1 MARILILGGAGG
13 IGSATAERIS
23 ARGDA
28 VVLAGRTEATLMAR
42 AAALGAAHRVVDAR
56 DFDALERL
64 VGELVAE
71 PDGLHGIACCVGS
84 IVLKPAHLTSSADF
98 EAAIATNLT
107 TAFAT
112 VRAAGKHL
120 SANGGSVL
128 LFSSAAARVGLPNH
142 ELIAA
147 CKAGIEGLVRA
158 AAATY
163 APRSLRINAI
173 APGLVDTPLAQR
185 ITQHPKSL
193 ETSRAMHVLGR
204 IGRAEEVASL
214 AAWLL
219 GPDATW
225 VTGQVYGIDG
235 GLGVARAQG

>member
-28 VVLAGRTEATLMAR
+28 VVLAGRTEATLTAR
-42 AAALGAAHRVVDAR
+42 AASLGAAHRVVDAR

-98 EAAIATNLT
+98 EAAIATNLA